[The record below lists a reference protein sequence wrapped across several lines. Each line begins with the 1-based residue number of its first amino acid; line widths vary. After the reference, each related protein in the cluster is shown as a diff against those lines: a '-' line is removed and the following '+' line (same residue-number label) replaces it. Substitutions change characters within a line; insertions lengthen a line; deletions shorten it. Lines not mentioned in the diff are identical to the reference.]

1 MDALYRQ
8 SQADVV
14 IVGGLTD
21 RMLPIIS
28 LKVIYMGNSNDFIFF
43 NHLKRLI
50 KEDGCIWHDSGE
62 GFLWTEKLRPS
73 KDIVWFYYLHADE
86 IKIIIGV
93 NGFQKGAI
101 SLDEIHLMRLY
112 RAIDGKGDTVTD
124 ITKGEWKSMMS
135 YLYIETEQAIKM
147 SKKA

>member
-1 MDALYRQ
+1 
-8 SQADVV
+8 
-14 IVGGLTD
+14 
-21 RMLPIIS
+21 
-28 LKVIYMGNSNDFIFF
+28 MGNKDLIFF
-43 NHLKRLI
+43 NHLKRLV

-62 GFLWTEKLRPS
+62 GFLWAEKLNPS
-73 KDIVWFYYLHADE
+73 KVIVWFYYLYADE

-112 RAIDGKGDTVTD
+112 KAIGGKGDVVLD
-124 ITKGEWKSMMS
+124 ITKDEWKSMMS
-135 YLYIETEQAIKM
+135 YLYNETEEAMIM

>member
-1 MDALYRQ
+1 
-8 SQADVV
+8 
-14 IVGGLTD
+14 
-21 RMLPIIS
+21 
-28 LKVIYMGNSNDFIFF
+28 MGNNNDFIFF

-62 GFLWTEKLRPS
+62 GFLWTEKLNPS
-73 KDIVWFYYLHADE
+73 KVIVWFYYLYADE

-112 RAIDGKGDTVTD
+112 KARGGKGDVVSD
-124 ITKGEWKSMMS
+124 ITKDEWKSMMS
-135 YLYIETEQAIKM
+135 YLVMLNSQKIFLSLQECNFYGL
-147 SKKA
+147 

>member
-1 MDALYRQ
+1 
-8 SQADVV
+8 
-14 IVGGLTD
+14 
-21 RMLPIIS
+21 
-28 LKVIYMGNSNDFIFF
+28 MGNKDLIFF
-43 NHLKRLI
+43 HHLKRLV

-62 GFLWTEKLRPS
+62 GFLWSEKLSPS
-73 KDIVWFYYLHADE
+73 KVIVWFYYLYADE

-112 RAIDGKGDTVTD
+112 KAIGGKGDVVSD
-124 ITKGEWKSMMS
+124 ITKVEWKSMMS
-135 YLYIETEQAIKM
+135 YLYNETEEALIM